1 MRNPFEYGSAVS
13 GNAFYDREE
22 IKRDM
27 LNAVDGGN
35 NVLLYGPRRY
45 GKSSLVAQ
53 VFADLGPRGVPC
65 VLIDMMEIRSVDAF
79 VRRYAQAVYRALSP
93 SAGMFRRVVAAF
105 RTLRPSLTVG
115 EDGKPELSVSFA
127 SRKATDSELCEAFDL
142 PEKLS
147 DGRPVVVAI
156 DEFQEVSR
164 LMPGHAFER
173 MMRSRIQRHKN
184 VSYVFLGSR
193 KHMLR
198 RMFTARREP
207 FYNSAET
214 FLLEKPPRDESVQF
228 LKRRFKSVGVS
239 VPSGQAER
247 IVDLADNIPYYL
259 QALAS
264 WVYSE
269 VVSQPS
275 RTVTDAVIDD
285 AYARMFRSKIDLFE
299 TMLAGFSPAQC
310 ALLMALAREPAGRFD
325 EAYRD
330 RHLLGGSSTV
340 NTALKQMLESGDV
353 DVVGQKNAVADP
365 LFATYLRQCGGS
377 YV

>member
-1 MRNPFEYGSAVS
+1 MKNPFEYGGAVS

-22 IKRDM
+22 IKRDI
-27 LNAVDGGN
+27 LNVIDGGN
-35 NVLLYGPRRY
+35 NALLYGPRRY

-53 VFADLGPRGVPC
+53 LFEDLRPRGIPC
-65 VLIDMMEIRSVDAF
+65 ALIDMMEVRSVDAF
-79 VRRYAQAVYRALSP
+79 VRCYAQAVYRSLAP
-93 SAGMFRRVVAAF
+93 SAGAFRRVAGAF
-105 RTLRPSLTVG
+105 RSLRPSLTVN
-115 EDGKPELSVSFA
+115 EAGKPELSVAFA
-127 SRKATDSELCEAFDL
+127 ARTATDAELCEVFDL

-147 DGRPVVVAI
+147 AGRPAVVAI

-198 RMFTARREP
+198 RMFTSRREP

-214 FLLEKPPRDESVQF
+214 FLLEKPPRGESVQF
-228 LKRRFKSVGVS
+228 LQRRFKSVGIRL
-239 VPSGQAER
+239 PTAQAER

-264 WVYSE
+264 WVFSE
-269 VVSQPS
+269 VAGQPS
-275 RTVTDAVIDD
+275 KVVTDAAIAG
-285 AYARMFRSKIDLFE
+285 AYTRMYRSKIDLFE
-299 TMLAGFSPAQC
+299 TMLSGFSATQC
-310 ALLMALAREPAGRFD
+310 ALLMALAREPVGRFD
-325 EAYRD
+325 EAYRV

-340 NTALKQMLESGDV
+340 NTALKQLLESGDV
-353 DVVGQKNAVADP
+353 DMVGQRNVVSDP
-365 LFATYLRQCGGS
+365 LFAAYLRSGDEA
-377 YV
+377 